1 MAKTTR
7 RTFVK
12 GAAAAGPMSA
22 VGVAAPFYKRAF
34 AQARSPITY
43 LQTEPMTSSWD
54 PTSHTI
60 LGQIYF
66 EQHVFGK
73 LIQTPMRP
81 GNSEEIVYDLAT
93 NQKVVDDKTIEYTLR
108 DDVYFHAG
116 QKFGPEDV

>member
-12 GAAAAGPMSA
+12 GAAAAGS
-22 VGVAAPFYKRAF
+22 VAAFGGGAPFVKRAF
-34 AQARSPITY
+34 AQGKGSVTY

-66 EQHVFGK
+66 EHHVFGK
-73 LIQTPMRP
+73 LIQTPMRQDNP
-81 GNSEEIVYDLAT
+81 EEIVYTRD
-93 NQKVVDDKTIEYTLR
+93 YTSFGYLTGPPLLVLVGLR
-108 DDVYFHAG
+108 V
-116 QKFGPEDV
+116 ES